1 MSEVSVSI
9 GSVLVLSNVDIHIR
23 KAPMGKSSASKTEK
37 IYQKILR
44 GEQEKIASLKTQDI
58 IIGIPFSDHIETLP
72 TVIGTVKE
80 GIQQYL
86 PDKKVTFLIAG
97 THEGKDFSGQIS
109 ALFKELTIHGRF
121 FTLDKELA
129 GKGWVMRALM
139 ELSASLDS
147 DLILIEPDFVREGQ
161 EGIQPGWIYSLYR
174 PLELGM
180 DFVLPVFTR
189 PPEGKRVSDHL
200 VIPLLVALY
209 GYRVQE
215 PMGGVY
221 GIRGETLH
229 TFLQDPKLFTDTD
242 IGRYGIDIF
251 LTITAIVHEV
261 RICQANLG
269 TRRKRPSPGEF
280 AVRLRQT
287 VRTMFAQ
294 IGYTAQWWMKQGRF
308 IKTEPPFYG
317 KLPAFDP
324 PAVAL
329 DISSEIERFRVD
341 FQRSAEYIYKK
352 LLHPSLYERVLD
364 LSYAPWEK
372 FSFSSADWAQC
383 VYTLLLAYFFQND
396 IPPEDILDTVAILN
410 RARTATFMR
419 EVQRFEGDAKDL
431 VSARLREEQIRDFSL
446 LRETFAEHWHDK
458 NLLYVAPVERVLLEF
473 LPGIPLNLPKEILD
487 THGNATRVAEV
498 YADITAELQKKGAQ
512 FLPPG
517 EPIEFMEQHLGEIDE
532 KLRVVLGGNIHS
544 IHGVQQL
551 IHQVFEYLPR
561 VRSTGFFL
569 NPTKTTEFLRANIPY
584 QLFGV
589 FGSRDLDAALKKYE
603 PRDILI
609 LAASIEGREFNQKLW
624 NWMSDAQPD
633 WFSSQ
638 EKGFLVQNNKDFT
651 HWVHSRG
658 EPSDAEVLCGKIVVT
673 PYPKAAGLEY
683 PYLFYLSLVAKLNV
697 ELELFADY
705 VKSFR
710 NERDFSWK
718 LRNML
723 RRYHTREILS
733 AHDIF
738 EATVDEI
745 AMTRIGEAKEL
756 RAVLKGLLEV
766 YHVIYRLNGDIL
778 SLGFP
783 SWSVYRSWGRKGIP
797 SIGFLGEKSKVEHRW
812 FARELIRRLA
822 QIKGVGDKNY
832 VATKLREMKVNGLE
846 SKNMIVELGII
857 PPLRFDRKH
866 LSSIFQIPEENGNIT
881 HIKEAVNVLIQSFS
895 TKPSLEDLIA
905 NVPVALRPPE
915 EQIEEILR
923 LSREL
928 KGLEITHVNSAQYG
942 GGVAEILDWF
952 VPLMNSVGLKAQRV
966 VINPEHPE
974 EFFPVT
980 KTFHNALQGM
990 EAELTTEM
998 KAIYLR
1004 ESEYIFEK
1012 LSKDSQL
1019 SGDIIVC
1026 HDPQPLAAIAS
1037 ADKKKIWRAH
1047 IDLSYPNRAF
1057 VEFLLPF
1064 IEQYDAAIFHFEDF
1078 VLDKLKGNIP
1088 FYLIPAGINF
1098 LSPKNI
1104 EMPPGFCSY
1113 VFRCFGIDT
1122 TKPIVLQI
1130 SRFDRF
1136 KDPKGVV
1143 DAFESA
1149 RSELVK
1155 KGFDAQ
1161 LVYAGNMAGDDPEG
1175 GHILSELINTLG
1187 AQEQPQ
1193 RKKKFIPQSV
1203 VWTVGD
1209 PPSIFIINLGA
1220 TPLIEN
1226 ALVVNALQRGAT
1238 IVLQKSL
1245 REGLGLTILE
1255 AMCKKKPVIAGN
1267 IGGPAHLIK
1276 EDGLYGYSVGHRD
1289 TKGNLTYTAE
1299 ETAGEILRCF
1309 ETPLETL
1316 KMAERAQRQVGTN
1329 YSAVRHLLDY
1339 LKLVHDL
1346 VT

>member
-1 MSEVSVSI
+1 MSRISA
-9 GSVLVLSNVDIHIR
+9 R
-23 KAPMGKSSASKTEK
+23 KQEK
-37 IYQKILR
+37 IYQEILQGIR
-44 GEQEKIASLKTQDI
+44 EGSAALHGKDI
-58 IIGIPFSDHIETLP
+58 IIGIPFSDQIETLP
-72 TVIGTVKE
+72 TIIRTLQE
-80 GIQQYL
+80 GLGQYL
-86 PDKKVTFLIAG
+86 PEKKTAIVVAA
-97 THEGKDFSGQIS
+97 THEGKRFSRQVS
-109 ALFKELTIHGRF
+109 AVIKELAIPGHF
-121 FTLDKELA
+121 FTLDEALT
-129 GKGWVMRALM
+129 GKGWLMRTLM
-139 ELSASLDS
+139 ELSASFGS
-147 DLILIEPDFVREGQ
+147 DLILLEPDFVCTGQ
-161 EGIQPGWIYSLYR
+161 EGIQPHWIYSLYR

-209 GYRVQE
+209 GCRIQE
-215 PMGGVY
+215 PMGGAY
-221 GIRGETLH
+221 GIRGEILH
-229 TFLQDPKLFTDTD
+229 TFLEDTGLFANTD
-242 IGRYGIDIF
+242 IGEYGIDIF

-261 RICQANLG
+261 RMCQANLG
-269 TRRKRPSPGEF
+269 ARRKHPSPGEF
-280 AVRLRQT
+280 SVRLRQT
-287 VRTMFAQ
+287 LRTMFAQ
-294 IGYTAQWWMKQGRF
+294 IEYTAQWWLTRGRF

-317 KLPAFDP
+317 NLPVFTP
-324 PAVAL
+324 PAVDL
-329 DISSEIERFRVD
+329 DISAEIERFRVD

-352 LLHPSLYERVLD
+352 LLDPSLYERVLD
-364 LSYAPWEK
+364 LSYAPWER
-372 FSFSSADWAQC
+372 FSFSSADWSQC
-383 VYTLLLAYFFQND
+383 VYTLVLAYFFQND
-396 IPPEDILDTVAILN
+396 IPQEDILETLTILN

-419 EVQRFEGDAKDL
+419 EVQQFEGDAKDL
-431 VSARLREEQIRDFSL
+431 ISARLREEQIRDFSL
-446 LRETFAEHWHDK
+446 LRGTFAEHWNDK

-487 THGNATRVAEV
+487 RHGNATRVAEV

-532 KLRVVLGGNIHS
+532 KLRAVLGGDIYS
-544 IHGVQQL
+544 VHGVQQL
-551 IHQVFEYLPR
+551 VHQVFEYLPR
-561 VRSTGFFL
+561 ARSTGFFL
-569 NPTKTTEFLRANIPY
+569 SPAKITEFLRANVPY
-584 QLFGV
+584 HLYGSFG
-589 FGSRDLDAALKKYE
+589 FRDVGAALKQYE

-609 LAASIEGREFNQKLW
+609 LAASIEGREFNQRLW
-624 NWMSDAQPD
+624 NWMSDARAE

-638 EKGFLVQNNKDFT
+638 EKGFLVQDNKDFT

-658 EPSDAEVLCGKIVVT
+658 EPSEAEILCGKIVIT

-683 PYLFYLSLVAKLNV
+683 PYLFYLSFIAKLNV
-697 ELELFADY
+697 ELELFSNY
-705 VKSFR
+705 VEYFR
-710 NERDFSWK
+710 TERDFNWK
-718 LRNML
+718 LRNLL
-723 RRYHTREILS
+723 RKYHTREILS

-745 AMTRIGEAKEL
+745 AMTRIGEAKEF

-766 YHVIYRLNGDIL
+766 YHVIYRLNGDVL

-783 SWSVYRSWGRKGIP
+783 SWSVYRSWGRQGIP

-822 QIKGVGDKNY
+822 QIKGVGDKDY
-832 VATKLREMKVNGLE
+832 VATKLREMKANGLE
-846 SKNMIVELGII
+846 TKNMIVELGII
-857 PPLRFDRKH
+857 PPLRFDREH
-866 LSSIFQIPEENGNIT
+866 LSYIFQASEEYEDIT
-881 HIKEAVNVLIQSFS
+881 QLEEEMNVLIQSFS

-905 NVPVALRPPE
+905 HVPVALRPPE
-915 EQIEEILR
+915 EQIEEVVR
-923 LSREL
+923 LAREL

-966 VINPEHPE
+966 VIKPEHPH

-990 EAELTTEM
+990 EAELTPEM
-998 KAIYLR
+998 KEIYLR
-1004 ESEYIFEK
+1004 ESEYIYEK

-1019 SGDIIVC
+1019 RGDILVC
-1026 HDPQPLAAIAS
+1026 HDPQPLAAVSS
-1037 ADKKKIWRAH
+1037 ADTKKIWRAH
-1047 IDLSYPNRAF
+1047 IDLAYPNRAF
-1057 VEFLLPF
+1057 VDFLLPF

-1078 VLDKLKGNIP
+1078 VLDKLKGKIP

-1098 LSPKNI
+1098 LSPKNT
-1104 EMPPGFCSY
+1104 EVPPGFCSY
-1113 VFRCFGIDT
+1113 VFSCFGIDT
-1122 TKPIVLQI
+1122 TKPVILQI

-1155 KGFDAQ
+1155 EGFDAQ

-1175 GHILSELINTLG
+1175 THILSELIDSLD
-1187 AQEQPQ
+1187 AQEQPPIK
-1193 RKKKFIPQSV
+1193 KKKFIPESV
-1203 VWTVGD
+1203 VWTVGE
-1209 PPSIFIINLGA
+1209 PPSIFIINLGG

-1238 IVLQKSL
+1238 IVVQKSL

-1255 AMCKKKPVIAGN
+1255 AMCKKKPVIVGN
-1267 IGGPAHLIK
+1267 IGGPAHLVR
-1276 EDGLYGYSVGHRD
+1276 EDGFYGYGVGHRD
-1289 TKGNLTYTAE
+1289 SKGDLTYTAE

-1309 ETPLETL
+1309 ETPLETA
-1316 KMAERAQRQVGTN
+1316 KMAERAQRHVGIN

-1339 LKLVHDL
+1339 LKLIYELIHP
-1346 VT
+1346 TGAIHSNKK